1 MRFPGFGR
9 VLWLRKRF
17 NRICSLQPDG
27 KMCVVRVRASPF
39 PFQHLAL
46 LVFGSTV
53 SCSAKRTIAAV
64 IFLNLSVLPHSV
76 TFYVQT
82 AGCRI
87 GCITIHS
94 LRNHQRD
101 SEPFLWDEAWVFMDY
116 APESVL
122 GRFSGAR
129 NETLW

>member
-94 LRNHQRD
+94 LRNHQRH
-101 SEPFLWDEAWVFMDY
+101 SEPFSGGKTCGFEVQAGKSRTARL
-116 APESVL
+116 
-122 GRFSGAR
+122 RGAR